1 MHNVMCKSYKKAAEI
16 RRPCEDGGQGKCH
29 FFLVG
34 APRSLPRPP
43 LGQGPPELQNC
54 PPRARG
60 CQSFYIYVFFFVRS
74 LWNHRAP
81 QFPRGGKG
89 GIAELFRE
97 ENSGVQYRDRTFDL
111 PWGPGTLT
119 IVPASCKY
127 LHRFMGGGID
137 HKRKDY
143 ASLGRTISRI
153 LSLRGFEAPSV
164 SRRVLGVLWGL
175 DPVGR
180 VPAQSGPP

>member
-1 MHNVMCKSYKKAAEI
+1 MCL
-16 RRPCEDGGQGKCH
+16 
-29 FFLVG
+29 FL
-34 APRSLPRPP
+34 RSLPMESRGSPVPP
-43 LGQGPPELQNC
+43 
-54 PPRARG
+54 
-60 CQSFYIYVFFFVRS
+60 
-74 LWNHRAP
+74 
-81 QFPRGGKG
+81 GGER

-164 SRRVLGVLWGL
+164 SRRVLGVLGVLWGL